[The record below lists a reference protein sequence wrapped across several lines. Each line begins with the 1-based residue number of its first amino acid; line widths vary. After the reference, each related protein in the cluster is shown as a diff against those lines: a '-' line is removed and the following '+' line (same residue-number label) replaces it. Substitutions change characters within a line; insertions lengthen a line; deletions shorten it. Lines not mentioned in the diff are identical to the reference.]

1 MSSPMQDG
9 LMWRCAACGER
20 NFNHYENCVSCGRA
34 RLDGDPKSWQPKASD
49 RGQRPSGVQTAPSAR
64 GMSDAVLAQILARLT
79 AIDAGQT
86 QLHAELMERLNAL
99 TEQMERHG
107 KILDEI
113 LDRLPPR

>member
-1 MSSPMQDG
+1 M
-9 LMWRCAACGER
+9 
-20 NFNHYENCVSCGRA
+20 V
-34 RLDGDPKSWQPKASD
+34 SD
-49 RGQRPSGVQTAPSAR
+49 RVGVKPRLVPVA
-64 GMSDAVLAQILARLT
+64 MS
-79 AIDAGQT
+79 DAGQT

>member
-34 RLDGDPKSWQPKASD
+34 RLAGDPKLWQPEAVTVVSD
-49 RGQRPSGVQTAPSAR
+49 RLVFKPRPVPR

-86 QLHAELMERLNAL
+86 QLRAELMERLNAL